1 MPLPRPAPGTG
12 RWWVIGTIGCTIGI
26 ALAVWLGLANS
37 LGAITW
43 TDTDYKVIDD
53 TSVQVGFDV
62 HRSPED
68 AVVCTV
74 QAQDTA
80 HGVVGVLEVKVPPS
94 AERSCTSRSWCAPP
108 PAPSG
113 AACAAACATP
123 DPAFPPLH
131 LRSLPTRGNPRGVPL
146 IGPRPPHAGWP
157 ARPRR
162 P

>member
-37 LGAITW
+37 LGAITY

-62 HRSPED
+62 HRSPGD
-68 AVVCTV
+68 AVTCTV

-94 AERSCTSRSWCAPP
+94 TERSVHQQVVVRTASRAVGGSVRSCAKD
-108 PAPSG
+108 S
-113 AACAAACATP
+113 
-123 DPAFPPLH
+123 
-131 LRSLPTRGNPRGVPL
+131 
-146 IGPRPPHAGWP
+146 
-157 ARPRR
+157 
-162 P
+162 